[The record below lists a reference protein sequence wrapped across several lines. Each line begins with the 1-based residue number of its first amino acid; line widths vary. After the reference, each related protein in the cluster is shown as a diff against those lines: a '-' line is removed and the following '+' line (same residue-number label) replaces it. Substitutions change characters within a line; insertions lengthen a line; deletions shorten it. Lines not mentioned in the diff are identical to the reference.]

1 VDDELSASIPLFWG
15 KRLLFKILVLW
26 TGIIS
31 RGRQNVELL
40 NLEKYKAE
48 IHRTLI
54 SKLDLEKLSRV
65 NSSQARH
72 AVSGIVKEIIADQ
85 RVPLN
90 FDEQEKIQ
98 ADLLDEVFG
107 LGPLEPLLRDPKIS
121 DILVNDKDHV
131 FIEKGGLL
139 QKVSTAFRDDRHLL
153 QIIDRIVSR
162 VGRRVDES
170 SPMVDA
176 RLPDGS
182 RVNAIIPP
190 LALDGPSLSI
200 RRFGT
205 GPIAAN
211 QLVQLKSI
219 SAEMMEVL
227 ASAVK
232 AKISVLISGGT
243 GAGKTTL
250 LNIMSQYIPNSERL
264 VTIEDA
270 AELRLAQE
278 NIVRLETRPPNIEGQ
293 GAIRQRQLLINALR
307 MRPDRI
313 IIGEVRGEE
322 AFDMLQAMN
331 TGHEGSM
338 TTIHANTPRDAIA
351 RLESMVQMGNMNIPE
366 KSVRQQIA
374 AAITIVVQA
383 SRMSDGTRKVT
394 SISEITG
401 MEENV
406 ISMQEI
412 FSFVKKGIGPDG
424 KVIGVYQPTH
434 IRPRFLD
441 RLRVSGII
449 LPPSLFERETP
460 VN

>member
-1 VDDELSASIPLFWG
+1 MIRLDE
-15 KRLLFKILVLW
+15 RC
-26 TGIIS
+26 
-31 RGRQNVELL
+31 NVELL
-40 NLEKYKAE
+40 NLENYKAE

-65 NSSQARH
+65 NSTQARQ

-139 QKVSTAFRDDRHLL
+139 QRTNTSFRDDRHLL

-205 GPIAAN
+205 GPLAAN
-211 QLVQLKSI
+211 SLVELKSI
-219 SAEMMEVL
+219 SAEMMELL

-232 AKISVLISGGT
+232 ARISIVISGGT
-243 GAGKTTL
+243 GSGKTTL
-250 LNIMSQYIPNSERL
+250 LNILSQYIPNNERL

-278 NIVRLETRPPNIEGQ
+278 NLVRLETRPPNIEGN
-293 GAIRQRQLLINALR
+293 GAIKQRQLLINCLR

-313 IIGEVRGEE
+313 IMGEIRGEE

-338 TTIHANTPRDAIA
+338 TTIHANTPRDAIS
-351 RLESMVQMGNMNIPE
+351 RLESMVALGMNLPE

-374 AAITIVVQA
+374 SAITIVVQA
-383 SRMSDGTRKVT
+383 TRMSDGSRKVT
-394 SISEITG
+394 SIAEITG
-401 MEENV
+401 MEENI

-412 FSFVKKGIGPDG
+412 FTFNKKGIGPDG
-424 KVIGVYQPTH
+424 KVIGAFQPTR
-434 IRPRFLD
+434 IRPKFLE
-441 RLRVSGII
+441 RLRISGII
-449 LPPSLFERETP
+449 LPPSLFEKETP
-460 VN
+460 VNY

>member
-1 VDDELSASIPLFWG
+1 
-15 KRLLFKILVLW
+15 
-26 TGIIS
+26 
-31 RGRQNVELL
+31 VELL
-40 NLEKYKAE
+40 NLENYKAE

-65 NSSQARH
+65 NSSQARQ

-121 DILVNDKDHV
+121 DIMVNNKDMV

-139 QKVSTAFRDDRHLL
+139 QKTNTTFRDDRHLL

-205 GPIAAN
+205 GPLAAN
-211 QLVQLKSI
+211 SLVELKSI
-219 SAEMMEVL
+219 SAEMMEL
-227 ASAVK
+227 LSSAVK
-232 AKISVLISGGT
+232 ARISIVISGGT
-243 GAGKTTL
+243 GSGKTTL
-250 LNIMSQYIPNSERL
+250 LNILSQYIPNNERL

-278 NIVRLETRPPNIEGQ
+278 NIVRLETRPPNIEGN
-293 GAIRQRQLLINALR
+293 GAIKQRQLLINCLR

-313 IIGEVRGEE
+313 IMGEIRGEE

-338 TTIHANTPRDAIA
+338 TTIHSNTPRDAIS
-351 RLESMVQMGNMNIPE
+351 RLESMVAMGMNLPE

-383 SRMSDGTRKVT
+383 TRMSDGSRKVT
-394 SISEITG
+394 SIAEITG

-412 FSFVKKGIGPDG
+412 FTFNKKGIGPDG
-424 KVIGVYQPTH
+424 KVIGAFQPTR
-434 IRPRFLD
+434 IRPKFLE
-441 RLRVSGII
+441 RLRVSGIM
-449 LPPSLFERETP
+449 LPPSLFEKETP
-460 VN
+460 VNY

>member
-1 VDDELSASIPLFWG
+1 
-15 KRLLFKILVLW
+15 
-26 TGIIS
+26 
-31 RGRQNVELL
+31 
-40 NLEKYKAE
+40 
-48 IHRTLI
+48 
-54 SKLDLEKLSRV
+54 
-65 NSSQARH
+65 
-72 AVSGIVKEIIADQ
+72 
-85 RVPLN
+85 
-90 FDEQEKIQ
+90 
-98 ADLLDEVFG
+98 
-107 LGPLEPLLRDPKIS
+107 
-121 DILVNDKDHV
+121 
-131 FIEKGGLL
+131 
-139 QKVSTAFRDDRHLL
+139 
-153 QIIDRIVSR
+153 
-162 VGRRVDES
+162 
-170 SPMVDA
+170 MVDA

-205 GPIAAN
+205 GPLAAN
-211 QLVQLKSI
+211 QLVQLKSV
-219 SAEMMEVL
+219 SPEMMEVL
-227 ASAVK
+227 SSAVK
-232 AKISVLISGGT
+232 ARISILISGGT
-243 GAGKTTL
+243 GAGKTTF
-250 LNIMSQYIPNSERL
+250 LNILSQYIPRNERL

-293 GAIRQRQLLINALR
+293 GAIRQRQLLINCLR

-338 TTIHANTPRDAIA
+338 TTIHANTPRDAIS
-351 RLESMVQMGNMNIPE
+351 RLESMVAMTNMNLPE

-374 AAITIVVQA
+374 SAITIVVQA

-401 MEENV
+401 MEESV

-412 FSFVKKGIGPDG
+412 FTFTKRGIGPDG
-424 KVIGVYQPTH
+424 KVIGVFQPTH
-434 IRPRFLD
+434 IRPRFLE
-441 RLRVSGII
+441 RLRVAGII
-449 LPPSLFERETP
+449 LPPVLFERETE

>member
-1 VDDELSASIPLFWG
+1 
-15 KRLLFKILVLW
+15 
-26 TGIIS
+26 
-31 RGRQNVELL
+31 VELL
-40 NLEKYKAE
+40 NFAAYKAE
-48 IHRTLI
+48 IHRDLI
-54 SKLDLEKLSRV
+54 SKLDLEKLSQV
-65 NSSQARH
+65 NPKQARA
-72 AVSGIVKEIIADQ
+72 AVSRLVQEIIAEH

-90 FDEQEKIQ
+90 LEEQEKIQ
-98 ADLLDEVFG
+98 SDLLDEVFG
-107 LGPLEPLLRDPKIS
+107 LGPLEPLLKDLKIS

-131 FIEKGGLL
+131 FVEKGGILTR
-139 QKVSTAFRDDRHLL
+139 VDTSFRDDRHLL
-153 QIIDRIVSR
+153 QIIDRIVSQ

-182 RVNAIIPP
+182 RINAIIPP

-205 GPIAAN
+205 GPLAAN

-219 SAEMMEVL
+219 SAPMMEVL
-227 ASAVK
+227 RAAVR
-232 AKISVLISGGT
+232 ARISILISGGT
-243 GAGKTTL
+243 GAGKTTF
-250 LNIMSQYIPNSERL
+250 LNILSQNIPQTER
-264 VTIEDA
+264 VITIEDA

-278 NIVRLETRPPNIEGQ
+278 NIVRLETRPPNVEGK
-293 GAIRQRQLLINALR
+293 GAIRQRQLLINSLR

-338 TTIHANTPRDAIA
+338 ATIHANTARDAIM
-351 RLESMVQMGNMNIPE
+351 RLESMVAMTGMTLPE
-366 KSVRQQIA
+366 RTVRQQISS
-374 AAITIVVQA
+374 AITIVVQI
-383 SRMSDGTRKVT
+383 SRMSDGTRKVM

-406 ISMQEI
+406 ISMQDI
-412 FSFVKKGIGPDG
+412 FTFQRKGIGPDG
-424 KVIGVYQPTH
+424 RVVGVFMPTR

-441 RLRVSGII
+441 RLSVAGIN
-449 LPPSLFERETP
+449 LPSSMFETAME

>member
-1 VDDELSASIPLFWG
+1 
-15 KRLLFKILVLW
+15 
-26 TGIIS
+26 
-31 RGRQNVELL
+31 VELL

-48 IHRTLI
+48 IHKTLI

-65 NSSQARH
+65 NSSQARQ
-72 AVSGIVKEIIADQ
+72 AVAGIVKEIIADQ

-90 FDEQEKIQ
+90 HEEQERIQ

-107 LGPLEPLLRDPKIS
+107 LGPLEPLLRDAKIS

-131 FIEKGGLL
+131 FIEKNGLL
-139 QKVSTAFRDDRHLL
+139 QRVDTTFRDDRHLL

-190 LALDGPSLSI
+190 LALDGPSMSI

-205 GPIAAN
+205 GPLAAN
-211 QLVQLKSI
+211 QLVQLKSV
-219 SAEMMEVL
+219 SPEMMEVL
-227 ASAVK
+227 SSAVK
-232 AKISVLISGGT
+232 ARISILISGGT
-243 GAGKTTL
+243 GTGKTTF
-250 LNIMSQYIPNSERL
+250 LNILSQYIPRTERI

-293 GAIRQRQLLINALR
+293 GAIKQRQLLINCLR

-313 IIGEVRGEE
+313 IMGEIRGEE

-338 TTIHANTPRDAIA
+338 TTIHANTPRDAIS
-351 RLESMVQMGNMNIPE
+351 RLESMVAMGNMNLPE

-374 AAITIVVQA
+374 AAITIVVQ
-383 SRMSDGTRKVT
+383 STRLSDGTRKVT
-394 SISEITG
+394 SVSEITG

-412 FSFVKKGIGPDG
+412 FTFTKKGIGPDG
-424 KVIGVYQPTH
+424 KVIGIFQPTH
-434 IRPRFLD
+434 IRPRFLE
-441 RLRVSGII
+441 RLRLSGIV
-449 LPPSLFERETP
+449 LPPVLFERETE

>member
-1 VDDELSASIPLFWG
+1 
-15 KRLLFKILVLW
+15 
-26 TGIIS
+26 
-31 RGRQNVELL
+31 VELL

-65 NSSQARH
+65 NSSQARQ
-72 AVSGIVKEIIADQ
+72 AVAGIVKEIIAEQ

-121 DILVNDKDHV
+121 DILINDKDHV

-139 QKVSTAFRDDRHLL
+139 QRVDTTFRDDRHLL

-205 GPIAAN
+205 GPLAAN
-211 QLVQLKSI
+211 QLVQLKSV
-219 SAEMMEVL
+219 SPEMMEVL
-227 ASAVK
+227 SSAVK
-232 AKISVLISGGT
+232 ARISILISGGT
-243 GAGKTTL
+243 GTGKTTF
-250 LNIMSQYIPNSERL
+250 LNILSQYIPRNERL

-278 NIVRLETRPPNIEGQ
+278 NIVRLETRPPNIEGL
-293 GAIRQRQLLINALR
+293 GAVKQRQLLINCLR

-313 IIGEVRGEE
+313 IMGEIRGEE

-338 TTIHANTPRDAIA
+338 TTIHSNTPRDAIS
-351 RLESMVQMGNMNIPE
+351 RLESMVAMGMSIPE

-374 AAITIVVQA
+374 SAITIIVQA
-383 SRMSDGTRKVT
+383 TRMSDGTRKVT
-394 SISEITG
+394 SVTEITG
-401 MEENV
+401 MEEGI

-412 FSFVKKGIGPDG
+412 FTFTRKGIGPDG
-424 KVIGVYQPTH
+424 KVIGVFQPTH
-434 IRPRFLD
+434 IRPRFLE
-441 RLRVSGII
+441 RLRVSGIV
-449 LPPSLFERETP
+449 LPPILFERETQ

>member
-1 VDDELSASIPLFWG
+1 M
-15 KRLLFKILVLW
+15 
-26 TGIIS
+26 
-31 RGRQNVELL
+31 ELL

-65 NSSQARH
+65 NSDQARQ
-72 AVSGIVKEIIADQ
+72 AVSGIVREIIAEQ

-90 FDEQEKIQ
+90 YDEQEKIQ

-121 DILVNDKDHV
+121 DILINGKDHV

-139 QKVSTAFRDDRHLL
+139 SRVNVSFRDDRHLL

-190 LALDGPSLSI
+190 LALDGPSMSI

-232 AKISVLISGGT
+232 ARISILISGGT
-243 GAGKTTL
+243 GAGKTTF
-250 LNIMSQYIPNSERL
+250 LNILSQFIPKNERL

-270 AELRLAQE
+270 AELRLE
-278 NIVRLETRPPNIEGQ
+278 HEDIVRLETRPPNIEGQ
-293 GAIRQRQLLINALR
+293 GAIRQRQLLINCLR

-338 TTIHANTPRDAIA
+338 TTIHANTPRDAIS
-351 RLESMVQMGNMNIPE
+351 RLESMVAMGNLNMPE

-374 AAITIVVQA
+374 SALTIVVQA
-383 SRMSDGTRKVT
+383 TRMSDGTRKVT

-412 FSFVKKGIGPDG
+412 FSFNRKGIGPDG
-424 KVIGVYQPTH
+424 KVIGAFVPSR
-434 IRPRFLD
+434 IRPRFLE
-441 RLRVSGII
+441 RLRVAGII
-449 LPPSLFERETP
+449 LPPALFENETQ

>member
-1 VDDELSASIPLFWG
+1 
-15 KRLLFKILVLW
+15 
-26 TGIIS
+26 
-31 RGRQNVELL
+31 VELL
-40 NLEKYKAE
+40 NLENYKAE

-65 NSSQARH
+65 NSTQARQ

-131 FIEKGGLL
+131 FIEKNGLL
-139 QKVSTAFRDDRHLL
+139 QRTNTTFRDDRHLL

-205 GPIAAN
+205 GPLAAN
-211 QLVQLKSI
+211 SLVELKSI
-219 SAEMMEVL
+219 SAEMMELL

-232 AKISVLISGGT
+232 ARISIVISGGT
-243 GAGKTTL
+243 GSGKTTL
-250 LNIMSQYIPNSERL
+250 LNILSQYIPNNERL

-278 NIVRLETRPPNIEGQ
+278 NLVRLETRPPNIEGN
-293 GAIRQRQLLINALR
+293 GAIRQRQLLINCLR

-313 IIGEVRGEE
+313 IMGEIRGEE

-338 TTIHANTPRDAIA
+338 TTIHANTPRDAIS
-351 RLESMVQMGNMNIPE
+351 RLESMVAMGNMNLPE
-366 KSVRQQIA
+366 KSVRQQISS
-374 AAITIVVQA
+374 AITIVVQA
-383 SRMSDGTRKVT
+383 TRMSDGSRKVT
-394 SISEITG
+394 SVSEITG
-401 MEENV
+401 MEENI

-412 FSFVKKGIGPDG
+412 FTFNKKGIGPDG
-424 KVIGVYQPTH
+424 KVIGAFQPTR
-434 IRPRFLD
+434 IRPKFLE

-449 LPPSLFERETP
+449 LPPSLFEKETP
-460 VN
+460 VNY

>member
-1 VDDELSASIPLFWG
+1 
-15 KRLLFKILVLW
+15 
-26 TGIIS
+26 
-31 RGRQNVELL
+31 VELL

-65 NSSQARH
+65 NNSQARQ
-72 AVSGIVKEIIADQ
+72 AVSGIVKEIIAEQ
-85 RVPLN
+85 HVPVN
-90 FDEQEKIQ
+90 FDEQERIQ

-121 DILVNDKDHV
+121 DILVNDKNHV
-131 FIEKGGLL
+131 FIEKGGIL
-139 QKVSTAFRDDRHLL
+139 QRVDTVFRDDNHLL

-205 GPIAAN
+205 GPLAAN
-211 QLVQLKSI
+211 QLVQLQSV
-219 SAEMMEVL
+219 SPEMMEVL
-227 ASAVK
+227 SSAVK
-232 AKISVLISGGT
+232 ARISILIAGGT
-243 GAGKTTL
+243 GAGKTTF
-250 LNIMSQYIPNSERL
+250 LNILSQYIPRNERI

-278 NIVRLETRPPNIEGQ
+278 DIVRLETRPPNIEGQ
-293 GAIRQRQLLINALR
+293 GAIRQRQLLINCLR

-313 IIGEVRGEE
+313 IMGEVRGEE

-351 RLESMVQMGNMNIPE
+351 RLESMVAMGNFSIPE
-366 KSVRQQIA
+366 KSVRQQISS
-374 AAITIVVQA
+374 AITIVVQA
-383 SRMSDGTRKVT
+383 ARMSDGTRKVT
-394 SISEITG
+394 SVSEITG

-412 FSFVKKGIGPDG
+412 FAFNKKGIGPDG
-424 KVIGVYQPTH
+424 KVIGVFQPTR
-434 IRPRFLD
+434 IRPRFLE
-441 RLRVSGII
+441 RLRLSGII
-449 LPPSLFERETP
+449 LPPALFERETP

>member
-1 VDDELSASIPLFWG
+1 
-15 KRLLFKILVLW
+15 
-26 TGIIS
+26 
-31 RGRQNVELL
+31 VELL

-65 NSSQARH
+65 NSSQARQ
-72 AVSGIVKEIIADQ
+72 AVSGIVKEIIAEQ

-90 FDEQEKIQ
+90 FDEQERIQ

-107 LGPLEPLLRDPKIS
+107 LGPLEPLLRDAKIS
-121 DILVNDKDHV
+121 DILINDKDHV
-131 FIEKGGLL
+131 FIEKNGLL
-139 QKVSTAFRDDRHLL
+139 QRVDTTFRDDKHLL

-190 LALDGPSLSI
+190 LALDGPSMSI

-205 GPIAAN
+205 GPLAAN
-211 QLVQLKSI
+211 QLVQLKSV
-219 SAEMMEVL
+219 SPEMMEVL
-227 ASAVK
+227 SSAVK
-232 AKISVLISGGT
+232 ARISILISGGT
-243 GAGKTTL
+243 GTGKTTL
-250 LNIMSQYIPNSERL
+250 LNILSQYIPRTERI

-293 GAIRQRQLLINALR
+293 GAIRQRQLLINCLR

-313 IIGEVRGEE
+313 IMGEVRGEE

-338 TTIHANTPRDAIA
+338 TTIHANTTRDAIA
-351 RLESMVQMGNMNIPE
+351 RLESMVAMSNMNMPE
-366 KSVRQQIA
+366 KSVRQQITS
-374 AAITIVVQA
+374 AITIIVQVT
-383 SRMSDGTRKVT
+383 RLSDGTRKVT

-412 FSFVKKGIGPDG
+412 FTFNKKGIGPDG
-424 KVIGVYQPTH
+424 KVIGIFQPTH

-441 RLRVSGII
+441 RLRISGIV
-449 LPPSLFERETP
+449 LPPVLFERETP

>member
-1 VDDELSASIPLFWG
+1 
-15 KRLLFKILVLW
+15 
-26 TGIIS
+26 
-31 RGRQNVELL
+31 VELL

-65 NSSQARH
+65 NSSQARQ
-72 AVSGIVKEIIADQ
+72 AVAGIVKEIIADQ

-90 FDEQEKIQ
+90 YDEQEKIQ

-107 LGPLEPLLRDPKIS
+107 LGPLEPLLRDASIS

-131 FIEKGGLL
+131 FIERGGLL
-139 QKVSTAFRDDRHLL
+139 QRVETTFRDDRHLL

-205 GPIAAN
+205 GPLAAN
-211 QLVQLKSI
+211 QLVKLQSI

-227 ASAVK
+227 SSAVK
-232 AKISVLISGGT
+232 ARISIIISGGT
-243 GAGKTTL
+243 GSGKTTL
-250 LNIMSQYIPNSERL
+250 LNILSQYIPRNERL

-278 NIVRLETRPPNIEGQ
+278 NIVRLETRPPSIEGT
-293 GAIRQRQLLINALR
+293 GAIRQRQLLINCLR

-313 IIGEVRGEE
+313 IMGEVRGEE

-338 TTIHANTPRDAIA
+338 TTIHANTPRDAIS
-351 RLESMVQMGNMNIPE
+351 RLESMVAMGSMNMPE

-374 AAITIVVQA
+374 SAITIIVQA

-412 FSFVKKGIGPDG
+412 FTFNKKGIGPDG
-424 KVIGVYQPTH
+424 RVIGAFQPTR

-441 RLRVSGII
+441 KLRVAGIV
-449 LPPSLFERETP
+449 LPGNLFDVETL

>member
-1 VDDELSASIPLFWG
+1 M
-15 KRLLFKILVLW
+15 
-26 TGIIS
+26 
-31 RGRQNVELL
+31 ELL
-40 NLEKYKAE
+40 NLENYKAE

-65 NSSQARH
+65 NSSQARQ
-72 AVSGIVKEIIADQ
+72 AVLGIVKEIMSDQ
-85 RVPLN
+85 RVPLSY
-90 FDEQEKIQ
+90 DEQEKIQ

-131 FIEKGGLL
+131 FIEKNGML
-139 QKVSTAFRDDRHLL
+139 QRANTSFRDDRHLL

-190 LALDGPSLSI
+190 LALDGPSISI

-205 GPIAAN
+205 GPLAAN
-211 QLVQLKSI
+211 QLVKLNSI

-227 ASAVK
+227 SAAVK
-232 AKISVLISGGT
+232 ARISILIAGGT
-243 GAGKTTL
+243 GAGKTTF
-250 LNIMSQYIPNSERL
+250 LNILSQYIPNNERL

-293 GAIRQRQLLINALR
+293 GAIRQRQLLINCLR

-338 TTIHANTPRDAIA
+338 TTIHANTPRDAIS
-351 RLESMVQMGNMNIPE
+351 RMESMVAMGNMNLPE

-374 AAITIVVQA
+374 SALTIVVQA
-383 SRMSDGTRKVT
+383 TRMSDGTRKVT
-394 SISEITG
+394 NISEITG

-412 FSFVKKGIGPDG
+412 FSFEKKGIGPDG
-424 KVIGVYQPTH
+424 KVIGVFKPSR
-434 IRPRFLD
+434 IRPRFLE

-449 LPPSLFERETP
+449 LPPSIFEHETL
-460 VN
+460 VH

>member
-1 VDDELSASIPLFWG
+1 
-15 KRLLFKILVLW
+15 
-26 TGIIS
+26 
-31 RGRQNVELL
+31 VELL
-40 NLEKYKAE
+40 NLENYKAE

-65 NSSQARH
+65 NSSQARQ
-72 AVSGIVKEIIADQ
+72 AVLGIVKEIMSDQ
-85 RVPLN
+85 RVPLSY
-90 FDEQEKIQ
+90 DEQEKIQ

-131 FIEKGGLL
+131 FIEKNGML
-139 QKVSTAFRDDRHLL
+139 QRANTSFRDDRHLL

-190 LALDGPSLSI
+190 LALDGPSISI

-205 GPIAAN
+205 GPLAAN
-211 QLVQLKSI
+211 QLVKLNSI

-227 ASAVK
+227 SAAVK
-232 AKISVLISGGT
+232 ARISILIAGGT
-243 GAGKTTL
+243 GAGKTTF
-250 LNIMSQYIPNSERL
+250 LNILSQYIPNNERL

-293 GAIRQRQLLINALR
+293 GAIRQRQLLINCLR

-338 TTIHANTPRDAIA
+338 TTIHANTPRDAIS
-351 RLESMVQMGNMNIPE
+351 RMESMVAMGNMNLPE

-374 AAITIVVQA
+374 SAITIVVQA
-383 SRMSDGTRKVT
+383 HRMSDGTRKVT

-412 FSFVKKGIGPDG
+412 FSFEKKGIGPDG
-424 KVIGVYQPTH
+424 KVIGVFKPSR
-434 IRPRFLD
+434 IRPRFLE

-449 LPPSLFERETP
+449 LPPSIFEHETL